1 MRSHCRVGVHLVW
14 ATKNRRPWLVDELR
28 PRVFEVLGGIAH
40 RLHSSPIAIGGWVDH
55 VHVYVM
61 LSPQTTI
68 SALVNALKANSTAWV
83 RRTHPGLIAF
93 EWQRG
98 YSAAGVDPRDDE
110 ALRRYIQDQETI
122 HRSRVAGNP
131 AATPN
136 RNCVVVR

>member
-1 MRSHCRVGVHLVW
+1 MRSRCRVGVHLVW
-14 ATKNRRPWLVDELR
+14 ATKMRHPWLAEGLR

-40 RLHSSPIAIGGWVDH
+40 RLHSHPIAIGGWVDH
-55 VHVYVM
+55 VHLYVM

-98 YSAAGVDPRDDE
+98 YSAAGVDPRDDDT
-110 ALRRYIQDQETI
+110 LRSYVQNQEQI
-122 HRSRVAGNP
+122 HRSRQSTNSRSI
-131 AATPN
+131 PN

>member
-61 LSPQTTI
+61 LSPQAPI
-68 SALVNALKANSTAWV
+68 SGLVNALKAHSTTWV
-83 RRTHPGLIAF
+83 RQTHPGLLAF

-98 YSAAGVDPRDDE
+98 YSAAGVDPRDDD
-110 ALRRYIQDQETI
+110 ALRTYIQNQEQI
-122 HRSRVAGNP
+122 HRFRQSTNS
-131 AATPN
+131 TSIPN